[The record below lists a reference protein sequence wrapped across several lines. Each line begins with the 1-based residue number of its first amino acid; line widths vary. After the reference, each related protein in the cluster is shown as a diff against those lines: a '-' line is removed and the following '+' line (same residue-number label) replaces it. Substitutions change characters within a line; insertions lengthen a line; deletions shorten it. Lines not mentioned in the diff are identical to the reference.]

1 MDNHAHIE
9 IIAPS
14 PEEAIEKGLQE
25 LGLSEDDVQ
34 IEVLDEGSKGLFG
47 LGSRLSR
54 IRLTVRTT
62 SDVDT
67 LTPTTERNQEFK
79 PIKDTSQH
87 LELEPTAETNFS
99 PETAPLI
106 EADAKTT
113 EAVDISTSSLEAE
126 AVDIAAQTV
135 KELLEKM
142 SVKAEVSASLGY
154 DQEIRGKTPICVD
167 INGNDLSVLIGR
179 QAETLNALQYITS
192 LIVGKELNQSIPIIM
207 DVEGYRKRRE
217 QQLRGIARRMA
228 DQAVQSGRKQF
239 LEPMPA
245 NERRLIHIELRDNP
259 RVTTESIGEDPRRKV
274 TIMPVS

>member
-1 MDNHAHIE
+1 MDNRTHIE

-14 PEEAIEKGLQE
+14 PEEAIEKGLLE

-54 IRLTVRTT
+54 VRLTVRKT
-62 SDVDT
+62 SEVDT
-67 LTPTTERNQEFK
+67 STLSTERNQEIEPLK
-79 PIKDTSQH
+79 GASQH
-87 LELEPTAETNFS
+87 VELEPTPETGFS
-99 PETAPLI
+99 PETATLLEP
-106 EADAKTT
+106 DTNMT
-113 EAVDISTSSLEAE
+113 EAVDLSTSSLGAE
-126 AVDIAAQTV
+126 AVDIATQTV
-135 KELLEKM
+135 QELLEKM
-142 SVKAEVSASLGY
+142 SVKAEVSASLGCH
-154 DQEIRGKTPICVD
+154 QEIRGKTPICID
-167 INGNDLSVLIGR
+167 ITGSDLSVLIGR

-192 LIVGKELNQSIPIIM
+192 LIVGKELNQSIPIIV

-217 QQLRGIARRMA
+217 TQLRGIARRMA
-228 DQAVQSGRKQF
+228 DQAVKTGRKQL

-259 RVTTESIGEDPRRKV
+259 QVITESIGEDPRRKV

>member
-54 IRLTVRTT
+54 VRLTVLTT
-62 SDVDT
+62 SDVDMP
-67 LTPTTERNQEFK
+67 TPTTERNQEFE
-79 PIKDTSQH
+79 PVKDTSQH
-87 LELEPTAETNFS
+87 LELEPTAETDFS

-106 EADAKTT
+106 EADLKTT
-113 EAVDISTSSLEAE
+113 EAVDISTSSLGAE

-135 KELLEKM
+135 QELLEKM

-154 DQEIRGKTPICVD
+154 DQEIRGKTPICID

-228 DQAVQSGRKQF
+228 DQAVKTGRKQL

-259 RVTTESIGEDPRRKV
+259 EVTTESIGDDPRRKV
-274 TIMPVS
+274 TIMPVL